1 MLYDIHEMKKAM
13 MAPIGLM
20 AASSRSLFANPF
32 SPLSYAPG
40 SERIAAGS
48 ELLARAVR
56 TYDKPAWG
64 IESVTVNGVDHALAE
79 NTAFETPFCKLVR
92 LRRDGLPEDAQR
104 VLLVAPMSG
113 HHATLLRDTARKLVE
128 DFEVFVTD
136 WIDPRLVSMAH
147 GTFHFDDYVTH
158 VQEFIRHLGHGVHV
172 VAVCQPTVP
181 VLAAIALM
189 AAAGEPD
196 RPATMVLMGGPID
209 TRVSPTSVNAF
220 AKSHSLRWFETR
232 LITRVPTKYPGFM
245 RRVYPGFLQ
254 HSGFVAM
261 NPDRHLKA
269 HVDFYNHLIEG
280 DDDSADAHRRFYDEY
295 NAVMDLDAAFYLE
308 TLDNV
313 FLHHKL
319 PEGELRVHG
328 ERVDPGAITATALM
342 SIEGELDDICAP
354 GQTEAVHELCRNI
367 PAAQHH
373 NLLVPRVGHYGIF
386 SGRRWRE
393 QIYPQLRDF
402 LEAHRA
408 DG

>member
-1 MLYDIHEMKKAM
+1 MMYDIHEMKKAM

-20 AASSRSLFANPF
+20 ANASHRLFANPF
-32 SPLSYAPG
+32 SPLSYTPG

-48 ELLARAVR
+48 ELLARAIR

-64 IESVTVNGVDHALAE
+64 IDSVSIDGHDYALAE
-79 NTAFETPFCKLVR
+79 QCATQTPFCR
-92 LRRDGLPEDAQR
+92 LIRFRRDALPETAQKL
-104 VLLVAPMSG
+104 LLVAPMSG
-113 HHATLLRDTARKLVE
+113 HHATLLRDTVRKLVE
-128 DFEVFVTD
+128 DFEVYVTD

-147 GTFHFDDYVTH
+147 GAFHFDDYVTH
-158 VQEFIRHLGHGVHV
+158 VQDFIRYLGNGVNV

-189 AAAGEPD
+189 AANGESVK
-196 RPATMVLMGGPID
+196 PASMVLMGGPID
-209 TRVSPTSVNAF
+209 TRLSPTAVNDF
-220 AKSHSLRWFETR
+220 AKAHTLRWFETR
-232 LITRVPTKYPGFM
+232 MITRVPTKYPGFM

-261 NPDRHLKA
+261 NPDRHLQA
-269 HVDFYNHLIEG
+269 HADFYNHLIEG
-280 DDDSADAHRRFYDEY
+280 DDDSAEAHRRFYDEY

-319 PEGELRVHG
+319 PEGQLWVHC
-328 ERVDPGAITATALM
+328 EKVVPAAITDTALM
-342 SIEGELDDICAP
+342 SIEGELDDICSP
-354 GQTEAVHELCRNI
+354 GQTVAVHDLCSGI
-367 PAAQHH
+367 PAARHH

-402 LEAHRA
+402 LETHRPA
-408 DG
+408 

>member
-1 MLYDIHEMKKAM
+1 MMYDIHELKKAM

-20 AASSRSLFANPF
+20 ASVSQSLFANPF
-32 SPLSYAPG
+32 SPLSYTPG
-40 SERIAAGS
+40 SEKIAAGS

-56 TYDKPAWG
+56 SYDKPAWG
-64 IESVTVNGVDHALAE
+64 IDAVHMDGQTHALAE
-79 NTAFETPFCKLVR
+79 QTVHSTPFCHLVR
-92 LRRDGLPEDAQR
+92 FRRDGLPEGAQR

-113 HHATLLRDTARKLVE
+113 HHATLLRDTVRKLVE

-158 VQEFIRHLGHGVHV
+158 VEAFIRVVGTGVHV

-189 AAAGEPD
+189 AERDEAV
-196 RPATMVLMGGPID
+196 RPASMVLMGGPID
-209 TRVSPTSVNAF
+209 TRISPTAVNEF
-220 AKSHSLRWFETR
+220 AKSHSLRWFDTR
-232 LITRVPTKYPGFM
+232 LITRVPAKYPGFM

-280 DDDSADAHRRFYDEY
+280 DDDSAEAHRRFYDEY

-308 TLDNV
+308 TLDKV
-313 FLHHKL
+313 FIHHEL
-319 PEGELRVHG
+319 PEGRLQVHG
-328 ERVDPGAITATALM
+328 EAVDPSAIRHTALM
-342 SIEGELDDICAP
+342 SIEGALDDICSP
-354 GQTEAVHELCRNI
+354 GQTVAVHALCSGI
-367 PAAQHH
+367 PEARHH
-373 NLLVPRVGHYGIF
+373 NLLVPKVGHYGIF

-393 QIYPQLRDF
+393 QIYPQLKDF
-402 LEAHRA
+402 LATHRSV
-408 DG
+408 